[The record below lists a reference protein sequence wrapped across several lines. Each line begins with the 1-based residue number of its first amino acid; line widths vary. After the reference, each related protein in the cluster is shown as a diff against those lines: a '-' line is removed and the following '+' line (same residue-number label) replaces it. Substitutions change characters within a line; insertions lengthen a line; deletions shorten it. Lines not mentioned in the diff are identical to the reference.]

1 MAARADVADRARAVS
16 RSLAVHADHCKIAGR
31 PMHSAIA
38 AAAAARPTI
47 GKALFEEARVI
58 HKARNRAAHAWA
70 DFVPGHRGTAPK
82 MARGPLGAT
91 QCSAP
96 EHYRMDEDDE
106 NEYEDE
112 YFAQPPLVEAAAA
125 EEAESRRQAEGA
137 EEKAKEE
144 AAARARAEG
153 GAVLSAARRAKD
165 FEGLKAAIKAAGAA
179 GTAKKEEAAARA
191 AEEADAAGR
200 GAQATPG
207 GNAGTPQLARV
218 TGRGLPLLSI
228 RDFFLARPRGGTH
241 PWLPRCG
248 LCAGTPH
255 SGSLIRG
262 PR

>member
-16 RSLAVHADHCKIAGR
+16 RSLAVHADHCKIPGR

-38 AAAAARPTI
+38 AAAGARPTI

-82 MARGPLGAT
+82 MARGLLGAM

-125 EEAESRRQAEGA
+125 EEAERRKQAEGAEGA

-165 FEGLKAAIKAAGAA
+165 FEGLKAAINAAGAA

-207 GNAGTPQLARV
+207 GNAGTPQ
-218 TGRGLPLLSI
+218 RGASA
-228 RDFFLARPRGGTH
+228 FH
-241 PWLPRCG
+241 
-248 LCAGTPH
+248 
-255 SGSLIRG
+255 
-262 PR
+262 